1 MIVSVVQIGN
11 SKGIRIPKPL
21 LEQCD
26 IAEAVDLRVDG
37 KRIVLTPVK
46 AKPREGWAAA
56 AKRAHEAGDDEL
68 LIPDVLPDDPEV
80 EW

>member
-1 MIVSVVQIGN
+1 MIAKVVRIGN

-21 LEQCD
+21 LEQCE
-26 IAEAVDLRVDG
+26 ISESVNLQVEG
-37 KRIVLTPVK
+37 NRIVLTP
-46 AKPREGWAAA
+46 AKQRPRQGWEEA
-56 AKRAHEAGDDEL
+56 AKRMREAGDDEL